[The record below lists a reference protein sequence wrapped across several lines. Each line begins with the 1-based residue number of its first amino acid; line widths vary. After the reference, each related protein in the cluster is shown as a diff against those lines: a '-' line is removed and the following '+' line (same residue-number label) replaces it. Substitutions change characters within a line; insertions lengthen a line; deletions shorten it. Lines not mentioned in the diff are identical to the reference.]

1 MDRDWPIA
9 GRAAEVSFVVDAVRA
24 GRGVVIAG
32 ATGVGK
38 TRLAREASGE
48 LEGELAIE
56 SISATRAS
64 ASIPLGVFAH
74 LDEGRTSAFLT
85 PLGAI
90 RHALIA
96 RASGRPLLL
105 VVDDAHALDPAS
117 AALVH
122 HLAASRDAVVL
133 ATVRSR
139 ETSPDAVTALWK
151 DELCDRLD
159 LQPLSERET
168 GDLLRQVLDG
178 EVDARTRHDLWDATQ
193 GNLLFLR
200 ELVGEGLDSGAF
212 ALQDGLWRWVGAI
225 HAPARVAELVAAQL
239 DTVDDAQRG
248 RARAGRTGRAVGV
261 GPPLLFDVRC

>member
-9 GRAAEVSFVVDAVRA
+9 GRGAEVSFVVDAVRA

-48 LEGELAIE
+48 LKGELAIRFDLGDP
-56 SISATRAS
+56 ALA

-96 RASGRPLLL
+96 TSEAAVRCCSSSTMPTRWIPAWPRSSITSRRRGTQWCSRPCGRE
-105 VVDDAHALDPAS
+105 A
-117 AALVH
+117 
-122 HLAASRDAVVL
+122 
-133 ATVRSR
+133 
-139 ETSPDAVTALWK
+139 SPDAVTALWK

-159 LQPLSERET
+159 LQPLSDRET
-168 GDLLRQVLDG
+168 SDLLRQVLDG
-178 EVDARTRHDLWDATQ
+178 EVDVRTRHDLWEATQ

-200 ELVGEGLDSGAF
+200 ELVGKGFASGAF
-212 ALQDGLWRWVGAI
+212 ALQDGLWRWGRAI

-239 DTVDDAQRG
+239 DRWTTPSATLSSWSRWASRWSG
-248 RARAGRTGRAVGV
+248 TS
-261 GPPLLFDVRC
+261 FDR